1 MNTALAI
8 VLIIAALIVGVIIGI
23 MYSVTRYAK
32 NVFPA
37 GEILIDW
44 TAIDPS
50 NISIQNPKDIHHW
63 HERKRLMF
71 EVVNTKYKPG
81 MEK

>member
-8 VLIIAALIVGVIIGI
+8 VLIVAALIVGVIIGVI
-23 MYSVTRYAK
+23 YSVTRYAK

-50 NISIQNPKDIHHW
+50 NISIRNGKDILHW
-63 HERKRLMF
+63 HEKKRLMF
-71 EVVNTKYKPG
+71 DVVNTKYKPG

>member
-1 MNTALAI
+1 MSIDLAI
-8 VLIIAALIVGVIIGI
+8 VLILVALIVGITIGI
-23 MYSVTRYAK
+23 VFSITRYAK

-71 EVVNTKYKPG
+71 EVVNTRYKPG
-81 MEK
+81 TEK

>member
-8 VLIIAALIVGVIIGI
+8 VLIVAALIVGVIIGI

-37 GEILIDW
+37 GDW

>member
-1 MNTALAI
+1 MNIVLAI
-8 VLIIAALIVGVIIGI
+8 VLISAALIVGIIIGI
-23 MYSVTRYAK
+23 IFSVTRYAK

-71 EVVNTKYKPG
+71 NVVNTKYKPG
-81 MEK
+81 MER

>member
-1 MNTALAI
+1 MSIDLAI
-8 VLIIAALIVGVIIGI
+8 VLILVALIVGVTIGI
-23 MYSVTRYAK
+23 VFSVTRYAK

-71 EVVNTKYKPG
+71 EVVNTRYKPRT
-81 MEK
+81 EK

>member
-1 MNTALAI
+1 MSTGLAI
-8 VLIIAALIVGVIIGI
+8 VLILVALIVGITIGI
-23 MYSVTRYAK
+23 IFSVTRYAK

-71 EVVNTKYKPG
+71 EVVNIKYKPE